1 MLDRPETRYTRSG
14 EVHLAYQVVG
24 DHPSALVYIP
34 GLLSHVEWMWEWP
47 PYAAFLRRL
56 ASFRRLVVF
65 DRRGMGL
72 SDRGGTLPTVERQM
86 DDTGAVMGAA
96 GVERADLFGAQ
107 DGGVM
112 ALAFAASHPE
122 RVGSVVTYSAR
133 ARFLYDDDYP
143 WGNPPEV
150 MAAFI
155 EVIKATWGQDDQ
167 GWLWLSSP
175 SVAADE
181 SHAGWFRQFQRLS
194 GSPGTMSDLLALWS
208 QFDLRAVLPTVQAPV
223 LVLQRSDSPITDVG
237 HGRFLAGALP
247 DARLVELPGVDE
259 PLWAGDVQAIGD
271 EIQEFLTGARA
282 RPPSDRAFATVLF
295 TDIVGSTER
304 AAKLGDARWR
314 AVLDEHDRM
323 AAGALREFQGRL
335 VKSTGDGVLAVFD
348 GPGRAVRCA
357 RTLRDEVPRLG
368 IELRAGLHSG
378 EVELRGQ
385 DVGGLAVHIA
395 SRLEGLARP
404 GEVVVSR
411 PTASLLVGEGLDLEE
426 RGEYEL
432 RGVPGRWQLLTV
444 A

>member
-1 MLDRPETRYTRSG
+1 
-14 EVHLAYQVVG
+14 VFV
-24 DHPSALVYIP
+24 P
-34 GLLSHVEWMWEWP
+34 GLITHVEWMWEWP

-72 SDRGGTLPTVERQM
+72 SDRCPTPATVEQQM
-86 DDTGAVMGAA
+86 DDIGAVMDAA
-96 GVERADLFGAQ
+96 GVERADLLGAQ

-122 RVGSVVTYSAR
+122 RVGAVITYSSR
-133 ARFLYDDDYP
+133 ARFLPDHDYP
-143 WGNPPEV
+143 WGAPLEV
-150 MAAFI
+150 FEQFL
-155 EVIKATWGQDDQ
+155 EVIQDTWGQEDL
-167 GWLWLSSP
+167 GWIWLSAP

-181 SHAGWFRQFQRLS
+181 AHAQWFRQFQRLS
-194 GSPGTMSDLLALWS
+194 AGPGVMTELLRQWV
-208 QFDLRAVLPTVQAPV
+208 QFDLRAVLPAMRRPV
-223 LVLQRSDSPITDVG
+223 LVLQRTNSAITDVG
-237 HGRFLAGALP
+237 HGRYLADVLP
-247 DARLVELPGVDE
+247 EARLVELPGADE
-259 PLWAGDVQAIGD
+259 VLWAGDAQALGD
-271 EIQEFLTGARA
+271 EIQEFLTGVRQ
-282 RPPSDRAFATVLF
+282 RPVSDRAFATVLF
-295 TDIVGSTER
+295 TDIVESTER
-304 AAKLGDARWR
+304 AARMGDVGWR
-314 AVLDEHDRM
+314 GVLDEHDRM
-323 AAGALREFQGRL
+323 AAGALREFRGRL
-335 VKSTGDGVLAVFD
+335 VKSTGDGLLAVFD

-357 RTLRDEVPRLG
+357 RTLRDGVRRLG

-395 SRLEGLARP
+395 SRVEALAAP

-432 RGVPGRWQLLTV
+432 KGVPGRWALLTV